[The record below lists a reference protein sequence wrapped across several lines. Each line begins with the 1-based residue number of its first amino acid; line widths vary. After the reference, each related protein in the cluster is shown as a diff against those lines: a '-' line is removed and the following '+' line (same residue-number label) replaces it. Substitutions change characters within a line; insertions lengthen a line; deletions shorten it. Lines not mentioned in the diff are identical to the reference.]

1 MEHNIRI
8 RQVGHLLSFNF
19 FFSFCGHLFYALFF
33 FFHLPQQQEIKL
45 PKQRR
50 ELRRYANQLL
60 RNPISAYFSGTAGRR
75 RVEYL
80 NPGGS

>member
-1 MEHNIRI
+1 LATFY
-8 RQVGHLLSFNF
+8 LLI
-19 FFSFCGHLFYALFF
+19 FFSLSAAICFTLF

>member
-33 FFHLPQQQEIKL
+33 FSPAAAAGDKIAKAEARIKEVCQSASAQSHFRL
-45 PKQRR
+45 FF
-50 ELRRYANQLL
+50 
-60 RNPISAYFSGTAGRR
+60 RNRWTSTRGIS
-75 RVEYL
+75 
-80 NPGGS
+80 